1 MNMLRD
7 GSGPSARALPAEAFV
22 TAEIDASDP
31 RPARTLCDRLR
42 GSDPAHLF
50 LFASPAAG
58 SDAALGLLAR
68 ELAEAMPG
76 VQVTGCTTAGEIGAA
91 GYVEGRII
99 AVALPAAQFATRT
112 IVIEDLGRLDG
123 PAAADALIAARLE
136 LAQANPGRDGGFA
149 FLMVDGLSLREDEL
163 VGALAPALGRMPLFG
178 GSAGDGTRF
187 SRTVLLHEG
196 RVLRDAA
203 LVTLVVTDYRTRV
216 FSLNH
221 LRATDLRM
229 VVTGADPARRIV
241 KEINAEPAGREY
253 ARIVGKDPD
262 QLDEFTFAA
271 NPVVVRLGDQCHVR
285 AIQRVNAAGE
295 LVFFSAIDEG
305 MVLTVAEPED
315 MADHLDRSL
324 AELGAGGAP
333 AGILACDCILRRIE
347 AEQGQQTRRVS
358 DVLARHGVRGF
369 SSYGEQIGP
378 MHLNQT
384 LTGVALFPPAGGA
397 GG

>member
-1 MNMLRD
+1 MHMPRD
-7 GSGPSARALPAEAFV
+7 GRPPSAPAVPTDAFV
-22 TAEIDASDP
+22 TAEIDARDP
-31 RPARTLCDRLR
+31 RPARMLCDLLR
-42 GSDPAHLF
+42 GADPAHLF
-50 LFASPAAG
+50 LFASPSAG
-58 SDAALGLLAR
+58 SDAELRSLAR
-68 ELAEAMPG
+68 ELGEAMPG
-76 VQVTGCTTAGEIGAA
+76 VTITGCTTAGEIGAD
-91 GYVEGRII
+91 GYAEDRII
-99 AVALPAAQFATRT
+99 AVALPAAHFDVRT
-112 IVIEDLGRLDG
+112 VVIEDLGRLDG
-123 PAAADALIAARLE
+123 QAAASALVAARLD
-136 LAQANPGRDGGFA
+136 LSQANPDREGAFA

-163 VGALAPALGRMPLFG
+163 VGALAPALGRTPLFG

-187 SRTVLLHEG
+187 SRTVLLHQG

-285 AIQRVNAAGE
+285 AIQRVNARGE

-324 AELGAGGAP
+324 SELGAADAP

-347 AEQGQQTRRVS
+347 AEQGQITRRVS
-358 DVLARHGVRGF
+358 DVLARHRVRGF

-384 LTGVALFPPAGGA
+384 LTGVALFPPVGA
-397 GG
+397 RPR